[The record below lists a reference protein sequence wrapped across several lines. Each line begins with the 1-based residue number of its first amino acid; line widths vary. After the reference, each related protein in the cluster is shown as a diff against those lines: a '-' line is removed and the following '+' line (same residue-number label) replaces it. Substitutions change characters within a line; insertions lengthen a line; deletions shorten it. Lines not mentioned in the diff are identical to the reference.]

1 MNYTFEEMVPALR
14 RGNVE
19 AIEQQIESSKI
30 DESRISG
37 VNLHLD
43 DNCQVILISND
54 FSRIYDLKDP
64 NQSLDLADNLTA
76 LKFNIHSMDD
86 QCCDWDL
93 IDFAQLRQLPEI
105 GTNQFTSPLFEDLNL
120 IAIKMD
126 YK

>member
-1 MNYTFEEMVPALR
+1 MNYTFEEMAPALKQ
-14 RGNVE
+14 GNIK
-19 AIEQQIESSKI
+19 AIEQQIEESKI

-64 NQSLDLADNLTA
+64 NQSLDLADNLNS

-93 IDFAQLRQLPEI
+93 INFAQLRTLPEI
-105 GTNQFTSPLFEDLNL
+105 GTDKFTSPLFEDLNL
-120 IAIKMD
+120 ISIKLD

>member
-1 MNYTFEEMVPALR
+1 MNYTFEEMAPALKQ
-14 RGNVE
+14 GNIK
-19 AIEQQIESSKI
+19 AIEQQIEESKI

-64 NQSLDLADNLTA
+64 NQSLDLADNLNA
-76 LKFNIHSMDD
+76 LQYNIHALDD
-86 QCCDWDL
+86 NCSDWDL
-93 IDFAQLRQLPEI
+93 IDFGTLRTLPEI
-105 GTNQFTSPLFEDLNL
+105 GTDKFTSPLFEDLNL
-120 IAIKMD
+120 ISIKLD

>member
-1 MNYTFEEMVPALR
+1 MNYTFEEMAPALKQ
-14 RGNVE
+14 GNIK
-19 AIEQQIESSKI
+19 AIEQQIESSI
-30 DESRISG
+30 LDDSRIQG

-105 GTNQFTSPLFEDLNL
+105 GTKQFTSQLFEDLNL
-120 IAIKMD
+120 IAIKLD